1 LRRDVIIAAMMT
13 LSGNAARVVGITLL
27 LALATSCTEKT
38 AAPVRAMH
46 SAPVEPGALA
56 RIGEL
61 AYHDRLLASSG
72 RMSCATCHDPAFFHG
87 PPNADPVQVGGALM
101 TEFGFRASPSLRYL
115 ERQPAFDAH
124 APHGG
129 LMADGR
135 AGKLEAQVQLP
146 LFSVAEF
153 ELGDA
158 RELARRLRLTVWAPV
173 FFAHF
178 GDRKDAT
185 LIASQLA
192 EAISA
197 FIREDPRFHP
207 YDSKFDHVAAGRD
220 AFSRAER
227 RGLAVFRDPARGNCA
242 GCHPDVAADG
252 LPPLFTDFG
261 YAAQGAPRNMKIPA
275 NADPAYFDLGLCG
288 PHRDDLTQRAALC
301 GMFRTPSLRN
311 AAARPSYFHNGVF
324 HSLAEVVDFYNTR
337 DTHPQR
343 WYPQV
348 NGVVQVF
355 NDLPEALRAN
365 VVQSAPFGPRAG
377 NRPSMNPREAAD
389 LVCFLETLTD
399 GHVPGTQP
407 GRVCR

>member
-1 LRRDVIIAAMMT
+1 MMT
-13 LSGNAARVVGITLL
+13 FSGNAARAVGITLL
-27 LALATSCTEKT
+27 LAMVTACADKQP
-38 AAPVRAMH
+38 AAPAVAMRA
-46 SAPVEPGALA
+46 AAAEPGMLA
-56 RIGEL
+56 RLGEL
-61 AYHDRLLASSG
+61 AYHDRLLSSSG

-87 PPNADPVQVGGALM
+87 PPNADPVQVGGTLM

-124 APHGG
+124 ALHGG

-135 AGKLEAQVQLP
+135 AGKMEAQVQLP
-146 LFSVAEF
+146 LFSVVEF

-158 RELARRLRLTVWAPV
+158 RELARRLRLTVWAPD

-178 GDRKDAT
+178 GESRDAA
-185 LIASQLA
+185 LITSQLA
-192 EAISA
+192 EAVAA

-220 AFSRAER
+220 TFSGAER

-288 PHRDDLTQRAALC
+288 PHREDLTQRAAVC
-301 GMFRTPSLRN
+301 GMFRTPGLRN
-311 AAARPSYFHNGVF
+311 AAARPSFFHNGVF

-337 DTHPQR
+337 DSHPER

-348 NGVVQVF
+348 DGIVQVF
-355 NDLPEALRAN
+355 NDLPPALRAN
-365 VVQSAPFGPRAG
+365 VVQSAPFGSRER
-377 NRPSMNPREAAD
+377 NRPSMNPRETAD

-399 GHVPGTQP
+399 GHVPGT
-407 GRVCR
+407 RSRKECR